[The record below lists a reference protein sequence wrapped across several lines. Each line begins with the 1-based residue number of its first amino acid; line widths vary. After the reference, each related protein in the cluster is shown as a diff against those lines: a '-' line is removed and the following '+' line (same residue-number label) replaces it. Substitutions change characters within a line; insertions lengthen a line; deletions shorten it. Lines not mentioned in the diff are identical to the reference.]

1 MNTTKKSI
9 NILNFIFRYFEH
21 VQADFVK
28 RSSNVY
34 LILLKGLQSR
44 SILVFYSICIILLFP
59 FSSFIC
65 LLMYFYNLH
74 VSQLRKGSKVFSM
87 MWFMPL
93 IQNTSK
99 VSELFS
105 VPFMQQKRIKELTV
119 FYSEFMDLLYGDL
132 YAVQMH

>member
-44 SILVFYSICIILLFP
+44 SILVFYSICFLLFP
-59 FSSFIC
+59 FSLFIC
-65 LLMYFYNLH
+65 LLMYFHNLH

-87 MWFMPL
+87 MWCMPL

-99 VSELFS
+99 V
-105 VPFMQQKRIKELTV
+105 
-119 FYSEFMDLLYGDL
+119 
-132 YAVQMH
+132 